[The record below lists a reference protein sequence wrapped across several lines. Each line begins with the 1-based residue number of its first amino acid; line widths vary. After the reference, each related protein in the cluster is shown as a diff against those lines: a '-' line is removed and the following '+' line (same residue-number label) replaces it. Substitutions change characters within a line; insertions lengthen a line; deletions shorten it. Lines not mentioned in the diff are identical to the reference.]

1 MSHSFR
7 RKAVAVMSGIPAVAI
22 FLPEQSR
29 PRKTDAGDFVSRVE
43 KVVELFQD
51 RPGYILPAAF
61 FVRENHLPFETSI
74 CPAFES
80 LVDV

>member
-7 RKAVAVMSGIPAVAI
+7 RKAVAVMSRIPAVAI

-29 PRKTDAGDFVSRVE
+29 SRKTEAGDVVSHVKE
-43 KVVELFQD
+43 VVELFQD

-61 FVRENHLPFETSI
+61 FVRENPLPFETLP